1 MKLTDIG
8 VIGLAV
14 MGENLALNI
23 ESRGYSVS
31 VFNRTYS
38 KTKNFIE
45 GRALNKNFVGSDKIE
60 DFVKSISVPRKIILM
75 VKAGDVVDKTIESLL
90 PYLGKG
96 DVIVDGGNSDYR
108 DTEKRVDSLNGKGIL
123 FIGSGVSGGEE
134 GALLGPS
141 LMPGGNPEAWPLIR
155 EIFTSI
161 SAKAD
166 NGDPCCNWMGR
177 GGAGHFVKMVH
188 NGIEYGD
195 MQLISEAYNIM
206 KNLLGMNNSEIG
218 EQFTTWNSGVLDSYL
233 VEITADIFKYKENN
247 EYVLDKILDVAGQ
260 KGTGRWTVETAL
272 ELGNPLTLITEAV
285 FSRYLSSIK
294 SIREEVSKE
303 FSRVE
308 VTLTKSKE
316 EILNDLKDTLY
327 AAKIISY
334 TQGFTLLSDA
344 DIKFSWNLNMAEI
357 AETWRGGCIIRSS
370 FLDKIANA
378 FRKNK
383 KLENLVLDTY
393 FTKEIKKS
401 LDGFR
406 SICSLAVLNDIPVP
420 TFTSSLNYFNGL
432 RSSTLPANLIQAQRD
447 YFGAHTYERVDK
459 PRNEFFHSNW
469 TGRGGNTSSTNYIV

>member
-38 KTKNFIE
+38 KTKNFVE
-45 GRALNKNFVGSDKIE
+45 GRALNKNFISSEKIE
-60 DFVKSISVPRKIILM
+60 DFVSSISKPRKIVLM
-75 VKAGDVVDKTIESLL
+75 VKAGDVVDKTIEYLL
-90 PYLGKG
+90 PYLDKG

-108 DTEKRVDSLNGKGIL
+108 DTQKRVDDLSDKGIL

-141 LMPGGNPEAWPLIR
+141 LMPGGNPEAWPLIK

-166 NGDPCCNWMGR
+166 NGDPCCNWMGN

-206 KNLLGMNNSEIG
+206 KNLLDMNNSEIG
-218 EQFTTWNSGVLDSYL
+218 EQFTTWNNGVLDSYL
-233 VEITADIFKYKENN
+233 IEITADIFKYKEND

-260 KGTGRWTVETAL
+260 KGTGRWTVETSL

-294 SIREEVSKE
+294 SIREQVSKE
-303 FSRVE
+303 FSTTA
-308 VTLTKSKE
+308 VTLSKGRE
-316 EILNDLKDTLY
+316 EILEDLKDTLY
-327 AAKIISY
+327 SAKMISY

-344 DIKFSWNLNMAEI
+344 DKRFNWDLNMAEI

-370 FLDKIANA
+370 FLDKIATA
-378 FRKNK
+378 FRSNKN
-383 KLENLVLDTY
+383 LENLVLDPY

-406 SICSLAVLNDIPVP
+406 SICSIAVLNDIPVP

-432 RSSTLPANLIQAQRD
+432 RSATLPANLIQAQRD

-469 TGRGGNTSSTNYIV
+469 TGRGGNTSSTNYNV